1 MTEYYYE
8 HYCGPGSSITKA
20 VLINSQSEMTVLLNL
35 ANLHIAWWVIQAY
48 FMQGEEVSVR
58 ERFTQRYLL

>member
-1 MTEYYYE
+1 
-8 HYCGPGSSITKA
+8 
-20 VLINSQSEMTVLLNL
+20 MTVLLNL
-35 ANLHIAWWVIQAY
+35 AKLHIAWWVIQAY